1 MTVSSFLKQY
11 QAIAKRLPGSG
22 TIVQHRN
29 QAIER
34 FSQIGFPNTKQEDW
48 KYTNLPSLQTHY
60 TTTEHIDHD
69 LLNRV
74 QPITSDQVIRFT
86 LIDGYYQP
94 QLSCQLKNNL
104 GLIIAPLDQV
114 IREDPNRLP
123 LCAQAPDAF
132 VHLNQSFLNLGIY
145 IQIARDYQGNHP
157 IEINF
162 IASGKPLFI
171 PIYNVIQLESE
182 AKASI
187 IVKYSCLNQG
197 NYFSNHVTQLNV
209 AQAGSL
215 TYHQEIY
222 ESDAAHHIGYLN
234 AQLKKDS
241 AVTMNTLIKQG
252 GFVRSEQHVSLTQE
266 HARCQLN
273 GLYFAKH
280 QQQVDQHIC
289 VDHQAPNTTSKQLFK
304 GVATNR
310 ASVVFNGK
318 IKVQAKAKKIDAE
331 QLNKNLLLSNDA
343 QIYTKPQLEIFC
355 DDVVC
360 KHGATVGQ
368 LDQEAL
374 FYLRTRGLSQQSA
387 RRTLIAAFIGDLDDV

>member
-1 MTVSSFLKQY
+1 MTVSSFLEQY
-11 QAIAKRLPGSG
+11 QDIAKRLPGSE
-22 TIVQHRN
+22 TIVQYRN
-29 QAIER
+29 HAIER
-34 FSQIGFPNTKQEDW
+34 FSQIGFPSTKQEDW
-48 KYTNLPSLQTHY
+48 KYTLLPSLQTHY
-60 TTTEHIDHD
+60 TTPKGIDHD
-69 LLNRV
+69 LVNQV
-74 QPITSDQVIRFT
+74 KPIASDQTIRFV

-94 QLSCQLKNNL
+94 QLSCQLKNNI
-104 GLIIAPLDQV
+104 GLIIAPLDQI
-114 IREDPNRLP
+114 IRQDPNRLP
-123 LCAQAPDAF
+123 LCAQAPHAF
-132 VHLNQSFLNLGIY
+132 VYLNQSFLNLGVY
-145 IQIARDYQGNHP
+145 IQISRDYQGKHP

-162 IASGKPLFI
+162 IASGNPLFI
-171 PIYNVIQLESE
+171 PIYNFIQLEPE
-182 AKASI
+182 AQASI

-222 ESDAAHHIGYLN
+222 ESDKAHHIGYLN

-241 AVTMNTLIKQG
+241 AVTINTLIKQG
-252 GFVRSEQHVSLTQE
+252 GFVRSELDVSLTQE
-266 HARCQLN
+266 HASCHLN
-273 GLYFAKH
+273 GLYVAKH
-280 QQQVDQHIC
+280 QQHVDQRIC

-304 GVATNR
+304 GVATDR

-318 IKVQAKAKKIDAE
+318 ITVQAKAKKTDAE

-343 QIYTKPQLEIFC
+343 QVYTKPQLEIFS

-374 FYLRTRGLSQQSA
+374 FYLRTRGFSQQLA
-387 RRTLIAAFIGDLDDV
+387 RHTLIAAFIGDLDDV